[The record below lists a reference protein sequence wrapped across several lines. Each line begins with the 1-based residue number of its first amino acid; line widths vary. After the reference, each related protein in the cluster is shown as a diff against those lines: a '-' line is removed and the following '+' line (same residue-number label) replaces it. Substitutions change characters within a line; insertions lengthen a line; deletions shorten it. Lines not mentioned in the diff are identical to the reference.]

1 MANAG
6 QQQPGAEGSQPGDST
21 RSQPGDSTRSQ
32 PGDSTRSQ
40 PGGSTRS
47 QPGVNTERLRE
58 HARAVQREGQ
68 ALAGSARDA
77 VNDVRALAQEQLEA
91 RPYGVLAL
99 AFGAGWLLG
108 GGLPLRMVVFV
119 GGIGARLAAQELLRT
134 LRASEAQGSEAS
146 SVH

>member
-6 QQQPGAEGSQPGDST
+6 QQQPGAEGAQPGAKT
-21 RSQPGDSTRSQ
+21 GQPGANT
-32 PGDSTRSQ
+32 GQ
-40 PGGSTRS
+40 PGGSA
-47 QPGVNTERLRE
+47 ERLRE
-58 HARAVQREGQ
+58 HARAAQREGQ
-68 ALAGSARDA
+68 ALAGSAREA

-134 LRASEAQGSEAS
+134 LRANEAHGSEAS
-146 SVH
+146 VH

>member
-1 MANAG
+1 MANTG
-6 QQQPGAEGSQPGDST
+6 QQQPGAEG
-21 RSQPGDSTRSQ
+21 SQ

-47 QPGVNTERLRE
+47 QPGVNTERQRE

-134 LRASEAQGSEAS
+134 LRANEAHDSEAS
-146 SVH
+146 VH